1 MGIVVP
7 TQLPEEMFAMNVS
20 ANNGDAQTLHFFML
34 QLYVSLG
41 SVFNFNLSDSWLG
54 LRKDHVLT

>member
-41 SVFNFNLSDSWLG
+41 SVFNF
-54 LRKDHVLT
+54 